1 MPRWFVRTLGA
12 LLGARLLWNAAHA
25 LYQMTTCQWLLV
37 GGLLGVLAMGVYVH
51 TCRRVPP
58 GARRAAHRKVAP
70 APPVVVPP
78 STALCLRGF
87 TYGLSPESL
96 DRLYAELVAHL
107 DAHPEIRVLAWDGDL
122 CQAGSFA
129 TTIQRLLRDRPTL
142 PCVAFKKD
150 TSVHKLSPLYSET
163 NAYGVTIVTMR
174 GFETAV
180 DGDWTTVAH
189 DAVVRCP
196 WSPSAQ
202 LTVVGF
208 PSDVL
213 VAEGRKDY
221 VELSY
226 AGLAWLR
233 RAMGH
238 THVTVLTM
246 GEGDVVQAEYA
257 RLHGGA
263 PDAPELEPRFP
274 ETTWVRLEASRSA

>member
-12 LLGARLLWNAAHA
+12 LLGVRFMWSAAHT
-25 LYQMTTCQWLLV
+25 LYRATTCEWLFV
-37 GGLLGVLAMGVYVH
+37 GWLLGVLAMGVYVH

-70 APPVVVPP
+70 APSVVVPP

-87 TYGLSPESL
+87 TYGFSSESL
-96 DRLYAELVAHL
+96 DRLYAELVAYL

-129 TTIQRLLRDRPTL
+129 MTIQRLLRDRPTL

-150 TSVHKLSPLYSET
+150 TSVHKLGPSYSAT
-163 NAYGVTIVTMR
+163 NAYGVTMR
-174 GFETAV
+174 GFETV
-180 DGDWTTVAH
+180 VHGDWTTVAH
-189 DAVVRCP
+189 DAVVCP
-196 WSPSAQ
+196 WSPSSQ

-208 PSDVL
+208 PDDVL

-233 RAMGH
+233 QAMGH
-238 THVTVLTM
+238 TRVTVLTM

-257 RLHGGA
+257 RLQDGA
-263 PDAPELEPRFP
+263 PDLDEPDKRRFP

>member
-12 LLGARLLWNAAHA
+12 LLSVRFMWNAAHA
-25 LYQMTTCQWLLV
+25 LYRVTTCPWLLI
-37 GGLLGVLAMGVYVH
+37 GGLLGVLAMGAYVH

-70 APPVVVPP
+70 APP

-107 DAHPEIRVLAWDGDL
+107 DAHPEICVLAWDGDL
-122 CQAGSFA
+122 CQTGSFA

-150 TSVHKLSPLYSET
+150 TSVHKLGPSYSAT
-163 NAYGVTIVTMR
+163 NAYGVTMR

-180 DGDWTTVAH
+180 HGDWTTVAH
-189 DAVVRCP
+189 DAVVCP

-208 PSDVL
+208 PGDVL

-257 RLHGGA
+257 RLHSGA
-263 PDAPELEPRFP
+263 PDASDVEPRRFP

>member
-1 MPRWFVRTLGA
+1 MPRWFAHTLVA
-12 LLGARLLWNAAHA
+12 LLGTRLLWNAAHA
-25 LYQMTTCQWLLV
+25 FSRATTCEWLLV
-37 GGLLGVLAMGVYVH
+37 GGLVGVMTLSAYVH

-58 GARRAAHRKVAP
+58 GAPRATHRKVAP
-70 APPVVVPP
+70 APP

-150 TSVHKLSPLYSET
+150 TSVHKLGPSYSAT
-163 NAYGVTIVTMR
+163 NAYGVTMH

-180 DGDWTTVAH
+180 RGDWATVAH
-189 DAVVRCP
+189 DAAVVCP

-208 PSDVL
+208 PDDVL

-263 PDAPELEPRFP
+263 PDLDEPDKRRFP

>member
-25 LYQMTTCQWLLV
+25 LYQMTTCQWLLA
-37 GGLLGVLAMGVYVH
+37 GGLLGVLAMGAYVH

-58 GARRAAHRKVAP
+58 GARRATHRKVAP

-122 CQAGSFA
+122 CQAGSYA
-129 TTIQRLLRDRPTL
+129 TTIQRLLRERPTL

-150 TSVHKLSPLYSET
+150 TSVHKLGPLYSET
-163 NAYGVTIVTMR
+163 NAYGVTMR

-180 DGDWTTVAH
+180 RGDWATVAH
-189 DAVVRCP
+189 DAVVVCP

-208 PSDVL
+208 PGDVL

-263 PDAPELEPRFP
+263 PDAPEPEPHRFP